1 MNLSDWALGTT
12 IGQWT
17 VLFSFGAILIFCG
30 TVAYRITPGTE
41 ATPANTWYESA
52 WASYTLWADVGTQ
65 TGFVAADPG
74 QCLFV
79 AIVFSFLGFVYNLAL
94 LGLVVDVIRGQL
106 AHWKWAKSRISAR
119 DHILI
124 LGWGDKTLFL
134 LDELVAANV
143 ALHGKCGC
151 GRRHGLRRK
160 IVILAEHSVHD
171 MQQDVKTYFM
181 SRARSKSVGNAYK
194 RIEFRR
200 GDPADQA
207 ELLKVSAPFAEDI
220 LIMSHGQGESVGSDQ
235 RVLQTLL
242 SLAALNLELPLQA
255 DIFAEMQ
262 TQDALHV
269 MRDIFPKAEGII
281 ARQAVNRMVIL
292 RALVSSVGFAY
303 LDMVSFNRGGEM
315 HLIPVPKALVGSTFS
330 ESVRLF
336 KDAVVMG
343 VKAGPGEE
351 DDDSKP
357 NNIQGLVPAGGRP
370 FARGDV
376 LVVFATERAAADAEL
391 MELGDGSK
399 KVQDTTGAEIRFQ
412 DLRMAD
418 GQLRLGPT
426 AAGPKVILLL
436 GCPPDF
442 PDFLEMLD
450 CYLQEGSEVHV
461 LSERNA
467 HSRADLLRKA
477 WGTSEVTSES
487 DLRSFLKRISVTQH
501 YGSPQFRWA
510 LRLLPLER
518 ADCAII
524 LAETLTKQDT
534 PDAAD
539 SRSLTTVIT
548 LRAMMPKDKSKKKC
562 KVVTELVHPKSQLV
576 VQGNGN
582 LRKHGSF
589 VYSTLQETGV
599 FALASEDKQLY
610 EILMQILSPDNEAG
624 HISVARSSDFI
635 RGVEALSFFD
645 LHDRILAQSNC
656 ILLGWRRSNE
666 QYPKLNPDQ
675 KSLPLDWD
683 ISKDDELI
691 LFCPAKGLRQFKLRA
706 TSQSDT
712 SSILPLSSSPE
723 PPVQPLKEELLSST
737 AGIQPAST
745 RDLPILPGTL
755 PHAEESESFLDR
767 SPMSPQQ
774 SP

>member
-17 VLFSFGAILIFCG
+17 VLFAVGATLIFCG
-30 TVAYRITPGTE
+30 TVSYRLTPGTE
-41 ATPANTWYESA
+41 DTPANTWYESA

-65 TGFVAADPG
+65 TGFAAGDPG
-74 QCLFV
+74 ECLFV
-79 AIVFSFLGFVYNLAL
+79 AMLFSFLGFVYNLAL

-143 ALHGKCGC
+143 AVHGKLC
-151 GRRHGLRRK
+151 GRHHGLRRK

-181 SRARSKSVGNAYK
+181 SRARQKAVGNAYK
-194 RIEFRR
+194 GIEYRR
-200 GDPADQA
+200 GDPTDQA
-207 ELLKVSAPFAEDI
+207 ELLKVSAPFADDI
-220 LIMSHGQGESVGSDQ
+220 LIMSHGQGEISGSDQ

-242 SLAALNLELPLQA
+242 SLAALNLEMPLQA

-269 MRDIFPKAEGII
+269 MRDIFREAEGII

-315 HLIPVPKALVGSTFS
+315 HLIPVPKELVGTSFT

-343 VKAGPGEE
+343 VKAAAQPE
-351 DDDSKP
+351 DETSKP
-357 NNIQGLVPAGGRP
+357 KDMQGLVPAAGRL
-370 FARGDV
+370 FEDGDV
-376 LVVFATERAAADAEL
+376 LVVFATERAAAESRALDFSSERPKRS
-391 MELGDGSK
+391 E
-399 KVQDTTGAEIRFQ
+399 DTTAEIRFQ
-412 DLRMAD
+412 DLRMPD
-418 GQLRLGPT
+418 GQLRLGPS

-467 HSRADLLRKA
+467 HSRADLMRRA
-477 WGTSEVTSES
+477 WGSSDVSTES
-487 DLRSFLKRISVTQH
+487 DLRMYLKRITVAH
-501 YGSPQFRWA
+501 HFGSPQFRWA

-548 LRAMMPKDKSKKKC
+548 LRAMMPKDKGKKKC

-599 FALASEDKQLY
+599 FALASEDKNLY
-610 EILMQILSPDNEAG
+610 EILMQILNPDNEAG

-645 LHDRILAQSNC
+645 LHERILAQSNC
-656 ILLGWRRSNE
+656 ILLGWRRSTE
-666 QYPKLNPDQ
+666 QYPKLNPGQ

-683 ISKDDELI
+683 IAKDDELI
-691 LFCPAKGLRQFKLRA
+691 LFCPAKGIRQHKRHA

-723 PPVQPLKEELLSST
+723 PPVQPLKELLSST
-737 AGIQPAST
+737 AGIQPGD
-745 RDLPILPGTL
+745 RDLPMLPGTL
-755 PHAEESESFLDR
+755 PHADESESFLEAEQT
-767 SPMSPQQ
+767 PMSPQQ